1 MPIFGMWR
9 TFVNSLMAASLRHIT
24 HSGTQCSLLAV
35 SVCRPN
41 HILAKEKMETVEWSL
56 REGDEEK
63 KMRKEAA
70 VCVFS
75 DKARV
80 TAPDNP

>member
-24 HSGTQCSLLAV
+24 HSGTLCSLLAV
-35 SVCRPN
+35 SVCRPM

-56 REGDEEK
+56 RGRDEEK
-63 KMRKEAA
+63 K
-70 VCVFS
+70 
-75 DKARV
+75 
-80 TAPDNP
+80 